1 MVGTDHRRMKAGPA
15 LLSMLAALCAV
26 DAVVA
31 SPPIAEAVNAIRAR
45 GCGGRAPSAALRA
58 DPRLD
63 RAARELASGRELKD
77 ALRAAGYRA
86 TQAAVF
92 EASGSQGAIERALA
106 ERGCKDIA
114 DPAYRDLGAMQGEGE
129 VWIVLA
135 APLEAPAA
143 ADAGAVSRKVLS
155 LVNEARSEK
164 RRCGW
169 KRFDAVPPLALSEP
183 LQRAAAAHAADMA
196 ARAKMGHAGSDG
208 STPAERAT
216 RAGYAWRFVGENV
229 ASGQSTPE
237 QVMAEWLV
245 SAHHCANLMSADF
258 TEMGV
263 AFAASPAG
271 VFWAQVFGRPGG

>member
-1 MVGTDHRRMKAGPA
+1 MKASHA
-15 LLSMLAALCAV
+15 VLLLLAVLCAV
-26 DAVVA
+26 EAVVA
-31 SPPIAEAVNAIRAR
+31 APPIADAVNAIRAR

-63 RAARELASGRELKD
+63 RTARELASGSELKD
-77 ALRAAGYRA
+77 ALLAAGYRA
-86 TQAAVF
+86 AQAAVF
-92 EASGSQGAIERALA
+92 QASGSQGAIERALA

-114 DPAYRDLGAMQGEGE
+114 EPVYRDLGAMQGEGKI
-129 VWIVLA
+129 WIVLA

-143 ADAGAVSRKVLS
+143 ADAGVVSRKLLA
-155 LVNEARSEK
+155 LVNQARSER

-169 KRFDAVPPLALSEP
+169 RRFDAVPPLALSDS

-196 ARAKMGHAGSDG
+196 ARGTMGHSGSDG

-229 ASGQSTPE
+229 ATGQSTPE
-237 QVMAEWLV
+237 QVMAEWLG

-271 VFWAQVFGRPGG
+271 VFWAQVFGRPAG